1 MKKVVITGLG
11 AVTSIGNTVDE
22 YWEGLISG
30 KCGMRTITRIPLEGH
45 DTTVAAEVD
54 ASFEAQASK
63 YWKKRQLNAA
73 TVITRMGLA
82 AAGEAIEDSGI
93 ETADYNGSRVGVVY
107 GVIDTSY
114 EDAELDKP
122 LNVTLKKMPNELPA
136 LISIK
141 YGFGGPAFSLST
153 ACASS
158 AYAIALGKQFIENGT
173 CDMVICGGIA
183 NTITNLSITGFNQLL
198 AMSVN
203 PDPATAARPFT
214 KNRDGFI
221 MGEGS
226 GTVVLES
233 EESAKARGAKIY
245 CELAGAAMNSEAFNL
260 TAPKTDGTGMAETI
274 RMALNNASMSPD
286 EVDYINAHGTSTPLN
301 DAGETKA
308 IKAAFGDHAY
318 KLMVSSTKS
327 MTGHLLGAAGAV
339 EAMVAV
345 LAVQND
351 IVPPTINH
359 ADDDRDPEIDYNL
372 NFTFNK
378 AQKREVRAAISNTF
392 GFGGHNACVVFKK
405 YAE

>member
-22 YWEGLISG
+22 YWDGLISG

-63 YWKKRQLNAA
+63 YWKKRQLNAT

-93 ETADYNGSRVGVVY
+93 DTSSYNGSRVGVVY

-286 EVDYINAHGTSTPLN
+286 EVDYINAHGTSTGLN
-301 DAGETKA
+301 DLYETMAVKA
-308 IKAAFGDHAY
+308 VFGDRAY
-318 KLMVSSTKS
+318 DIPMSS
-327 MTGHLLGAAGAV
+327 V
-339 EAMVAV
+339 
-345 LAVQND
+345 
-351 IVPPTINH
+351 
-359 ADDDRDPEIDYNL
+359 
-372 NFTFNK
+372 K
-378 AQKREVRAAISNTF
+378 ATTPS
-392 GFGGHNACVVFKK
+392 G
-405 YAE
+405 

>member
-63 YWKKRQLNAA
+63 YWKKRQLNAT

-93 ETADYNGSRVGVVY
+93 DTASYNGSRVGVVY

-286 EVDYINAHGTSTPLN
+286 EVDYINAHGTSTGLN
-301 DAGETKA
+301 DLYETMAVKA
-308 IKAAFGDHAY
+308 VFGDRAY
-318 KLMVSSTKS
+318 DIPMSSVKAS
-327 MTGHLLGAAGAV
+327 IGHTLGAGGAL
-339 EAMVAV
+339 EAIACVKTI
-345 LAVQND
+345 NTG
-351 IVPPTINH
+351 IVPPTIH
-359 ADDDRDPEIDYNL
+359 YDDPDPELDL
-372 NFTFNK
+372 NYVPNT
-378 AQKREVRAAISNTF
+378 AQKHTVNAAISNSF
-392 GFGGHNACVVFKK
+392 GFGGHNAVLVFKK
-405 YAE
+405 Y

>member
-286 EVDYINAHGTSTPLN
+286 EVDYINAHGTSTGLN
-301 DAGETKA
+301 DLYETMAVKA
-308 IKAAFGDHAY
+308 VFGDRAY
-318 KLMVSSTKS
+318 DIPMSSVKAS
-327 MTGHLLGAAGAV
+327 IGHTLGAGGAL
-339 EAMVAV
+339 EAIACVKTI
-345 LAVQND
+345 NTG
-351 IVPPTINH
+351 IVPPTIH
-359 ADDDRDPEIDYNL
+359 YDDPDPELDL
-372 NFTFNK
+372 NYVPNT
-378 AQKREVRAAISNTF
+378 AQKHTVNAAISNSF
-392 GFGGHNACVVFKK
+392 GFGGHNAVLVFKK
-405 YAE
+405 Y

>member
-93 ETADYNGSRVGVVY
+93 DTASYNGSRVGVVY

-226 GTVVLES
+226 GTVILES

-286 EVDYINAHGTSTPLN
+286 EVDYINAHGTSTGLN
-301 DAGETKA
+301 DLYETMAVKA
-308 IKAAFGDHAY
+308 VFGDRAY
-318 KLMVSSTKS
+318 DIPMSSVKAS
-327 MTGHLLGAAGAV
+327 IGHTLGAGGAL
-339 EAMVAV
+339 EAIACVKTI
-345 LAVQND
+345 NTG
-351 IVPPTINH
+351 IVPPTIH
-359 ADDDRDPEIDYNL
+359 YDDPDPELDL
-372 NFTFNK
+372 NYVPNT
-378 AQKREVRAAISNTF
+378 AQKHTVNAAISNSF
-392 GFGGHNACVVFKK
+392 GFGGHNAVLVFKK
-405 YAE
+405 Y

>member
-63 YWKKRQLNAA
+63 YWKKRQLNAT

-93 ETADYNGSRVGVVY
+93 DTSSYNGSRVGVVY

-286 EVDYINAHGTSTPLN
+286 EVDYINAHGTSTGLN
-301 DAGETKA
+301 DLYETMAVKA
-308 IKAAFGDHAY
+308 VFGDRAY
-318 KLMVSSTKS
+318 DIPMSSVKASIGHTRGAGGALEAIACVKTIN
-327 MTGHLLGAAGAV
+327 TG
-339 EAMVAV
+339 
-345 LAVQND
+345 
-351 IVPPTINH
+351 IVPPTIH
-359 ADDDRDPEIDYNL
+359 YDDPDPELDL
-372 NFTFNK
+372 NYVPNT
-378 AQKREVRAAISNTF
+378 AQKHTVNAAISNSF
-392 GFGGHNACVVFKK
+392 GFGGHNAVLVFKK
-405 YAE
+405 Y

>member
-93 ETADYNGSRVGVVY
+93 DTSSYNGSRVGVVY

-286 EVDYINAHGTSTPLN
+286 EVDYINAHGTSTGLN
-301 DAGETKA
+301 DLYETMAVKA
-308 IKAAFGDHAY
+308 VFGDRAY
-318 KLMVSSTKS
+318 DIPMSSVKAS
-327 MTGHLLGAAGAV
+327 IGHTLGAGGAL
-339 EAMVAV
+339 EAIACVKTI
-345 LAVQND
+345 NTG
-351 IVPPTINH
+351 IVPPTIH
-359 ADDDRDPEIDYNL
+359 YDDPDPELDL
-372 NFTFNK
+372 NYVPNT
-378 AQKREVRAAISNTF
+378 AQKHTVNAAISNSF
-392 GFGGHNACVVFKK
+392 GFGGHNAVLVFKK
-405 YAE
+405 Y

>member
-63 YWKKRQLNAA
+63 YWKKRQLNAT

-93 ETADYNGSRVGVVY
+93 DTSSYNGSRVGVVY

-286 EVDYINAHGTSTPLN
+286 EVDYINAHGTSTGLN
-301 DAGETKA
+301 DLYETMAVKA
-308 IKAAFGDHAY
+308 VFGDRAY
-318 KLMVSSTKS
+318 DIPMSSVKAS
-327 MTGHLLGAAGAV
+327 IGHTLGAGGAL
-339 EAMVAV
+339 EAIACVKTI
-345 LAVQND
+345 NTG
-351 IVPPTINH
+351 IVPPTIH
-359 ADDDRDPEIDYNL
+359 YDDPDPELDL
-372 NFTFNK
+372 NYVPNT
-378 AQKREVRAAISNTF
+378 AQKHTVNAAISNSF
-392 GFGGHNACVVFKK
+392 GFGGHNAVLVFKK
-405 YAE
+405 Y